1 MRKYAIQ
8 IYSVLRGRHMAAL
21 KNIRNKRICLI
32 HYLKD
37 MAVTA
42 FEIREIK

>member
-8 IYSVLRGRHMAAL
+8 IYSVLRGRNMASL
-21 KNIRNKRICLI
+21 KNIRNKRISLI

-37 MAVTA
+37 ITVTA
-42 FEIREIK
+42 FEMRKIE